1 MTSRKPDGNVD
12 NTIVTIGRSMTVSGY
27 ILSIV
32 NVNLSTKTSF

>member
-1 MTSRKPDGNVD
+1 MTSRKPDGNVN
-12 NTIVTIGRSMTVSGY
+12 NTIVKIRKSVTVSGY